1 MLRFSLLLL
10 TLCFTGSLL
19 AQDMQRVRKNLD
31 ILCSK
36 EFNGRGYVN
45 KGDSLAANW
54 IAKEFEKIGL
64 KKFKGTYFQNFQLSI
79 NTFPKQVSVR
89 LGKKKLE
96 VGKDF
101 ILKPHTATLKGKAKI
116 LILDTL
122 IFIDESRR
130 KIFFEQD
137 FRKKALVFPAQYTNN
152 LLKLRLD
159 EMQKIAQTSIWVS
172 LHQKLT
178 ASLSVRQEGQAEI
191 MLDKTLWDG
200 TAKEISYDI
209 FAQWIEKYN
218 TRNVIGFIEGRERK
232 DSFVVF
238 TGHYDH
244 LGSMGQAYFPG
255 ANDNASGITM
265 LLELAHHYQK
275 NPPAYSVAFMAFAAE
290 EAGLIG
296 SHFYTEYPFFPLNK
310 IKCLFNLDLV
320 GTGDE
325 GITVVNGGVY
335 TKDFDKMVALNN
347 QHQLLTKIVRRGK
360 AANSDHY
367 FFSEKG
373 VKAFFIYTMG
383 GIKAYHDI
391 YDLPKTLPLTK
402 YKELFQF
409 FTLYIDSLQK
419 EI

>member
-1 MLRFSLLLL
+1 MLHFSLLIL

-19 AQDMQRVRKNLD
+19 AQDMQRVRRNLE

-36 EFNGRGYVN
+36 EFNGRGYVR
-45 KGDSLAANW
+45 KGDSLAAQW
-54 IAKEFEKIGL
+54 IAQEFAKIGL
-64 KKFKGTYFQNFQLSI
+64 KKFKNSYFQDFQLSI
-79 NTFPKQVSVR
+79 NTFPKKVSVK

-96 VGKDF
+96 IGKDF
-101 ILKPHTATLKGKAKI
+101 ILRPHTPTLKGKAQI
-116 LILDTL
+116 LVLDTL
-122 IFIDESRR
+122 IFTDESRR
-130 KIFFEQD
+130 KAFFKQD
-137 FRKKALVFPAQYTNN
+137 FRKKVLVFPAQYANN
-152 LLKLRLD
+152 LLKLKLE
-159 EMQKIAQTSIWVS
+159 EMQKLAQTNSWVS

-200 TAKEISYDI
+200 SAKEISYDI
-209 FAQWIEKYN
+209 FAQWIEKYH
-218 TRNVIGFIEGRERK
+218 TRNVIAYLEGTSKK
-232 DSFVVF
+232 DTFVVF

-244 LGSMGQAYFPG
+244 LGSIGEAYFPG

-265 LLELAHHYQK
+265 LLELAHHYQQ

-296 SHFYTEYPFFPLNK
+296 SHFYTENPYFPLEK
-310 IKCLFNLDLV
+310 IKCLINLDLV

-325 GITVVNGGVY
+325 GITIVNGSIY
-335 TKDFDKMVALNN
+335 EEDFIKIVALNEK
-347 QHQLLTKIVRRGK
+347 HQLLSKVVKRGK

-391 YDLPKTLPLTK
+391 YDRPETLPLTK
-402 YKELFQF
+402 YKELFKLLTF
-409 FTLYIDSLQK
+409 YISEL
-419 EI
+419 

>member
-1 MLRFSLLLL
+1 MLYFSLLVFAF
-10 TLCFTGSLL
+10 CFASSLL
-19 AQDMQRVRKNLD
+19 AQDMQRVRRNLD

-45 KGDSLAANW
+45 KGDSLAADW

-64 KKFKGTYFQNFQLSI
+64 KKFQTTYFQNFQLSI
-79 NTFPKQVSVR
+79 NTFPGQVSVK
-89 LGKKKLE
+89 LGKKKLK

-101 ILKPHTATLKGKAKI
+101 ILKPHTETLKGKAKI

-122 IFIDESRR
+122 IFTDESRR
-130 KIFFEQD
+130 KVFFEQD
-137 FRKKALVFPAQYTNN
+137 FRKKALVFPAQYGNN
-152 LLKLRLD
+152 LLKLRLE

-191 MLDKTLWDG
+191 MLDKNLWDG

-218 TRNVIGFIEGRERK
+218 TRNVIGYIEGRQQK

-244 LGSMGQAYFPG
+244 LGSMGEAYFPG

-275 NPPAYSVAFMAFAAE
+275 KPPAYSVAFMAFAAE

-296 SHFYTEYPFFPLNK
+296 SHFYTENPFFPLSK
-310 IKCLFNLDLV
+310 IKCLLNLDLV
-320 GTGDE
+320 GTGDD
-325 GITVVNGGVY
+325 GITVVNGGIY
-335 TKDFDKMVALNN
+335 TEDFDKMLAFNK
-347 QHQLLTKIVRRGK
+347 QHQLLPKVAKRGK

-391 YDLPKTLPLTK
+391 DDRPETLPLTK

-409 FTLYIDSLQK
+409 FTLYIDSL
-419 EI
+419 